1 MIVHTEIET
10 AEAVALASW
19 RLRAYSI
26 AALVG
31 LAVAI
36 FALAMAAN
44 ESEAPA
50 ATAGGDFPAFYG
62 AAVIAADGDWEHLY
76 DFDRQV
82 AAQRDL
88 QEDEGSARY
97 FAYPPQVALA
107 HAPLAALEYGWAYL
121 VYTVIMFILLVATVV
136 LAAPLLPWLEGRT
149 WPAVVIAISF
159 WPMARAVTG
168 GSNTAITVFVIV
180 AAWRLIEQDK
190 QYAAGLALSLLLAKP
205 QLAVPLIGL
214 MLVIG
219 LLRVVAGAAVG
230 AVAFYLS
237 AVPLAGWAWP
247 LEWWDVAKAFGK
259 IDSEVNGFSSVSWL
273 GFLENAWG
281 VGDPLAA
288 GLGWALAVLTALGLV
303 WLWRRNG
310 REGLGALLAI
320 TMPGI
325 LLLSPH
331 ALSHDTA
338 IVLLTIAV
346 LHSAGGLPRWLIV
359 VVWLLGVSQAWIA
372 SIGFSPGIFIL
383 ILLSWWSIT
392 RLDLLGPSI
401 TARPGHIFTRARSR

>member
-1 MIVHTEIET
+1 VIVHTEIET

-168 GSNTAITVFVIV
+168 GSNM
-180 AAWRLIEQDK
+180 
-190 QYAAGLALSLLLAKP
+190 
-205 QLAVPLIGL
+205 AVPLIGL